1 MLEFVQSNI
10 SKITENSY
18 ENLKNMQNAHCA
30 RVSGQYYK
38 ITSNEFQT
46 YLKLKK
52 KKMKDSGKRSDSYT
66 PNNDLE

>member
-1 MLEFVQSNI
+1 
-10 SKITENSY
+10 
-18 ENLKNMQNAHCA
+18 MQNAHCA

-38 ITSNEFQT
+38 TASNEFQT